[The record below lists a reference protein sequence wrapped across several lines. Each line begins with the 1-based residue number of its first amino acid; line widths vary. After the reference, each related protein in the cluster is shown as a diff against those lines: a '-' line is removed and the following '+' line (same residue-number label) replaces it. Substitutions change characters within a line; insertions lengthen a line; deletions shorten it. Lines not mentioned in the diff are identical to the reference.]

1 VSQWLRVSVIALL
14 AVFLATPQEKQQKP
28 QEPPEEDESLKT
40 KEYAFNPLQASKEIK
55 VGQFYLKK
63 GKNKAAAMR
72 FLEATR
78 WDPTSAEA
86 FLLLGEARER
96 LKDSAGSKE
105 AYKKFLVLAPD
116 SKSAPA
122 IRKKLGIHE

>member
-1 VSQWLRVSVIALL
+1 MS
-14 AVFLATPQEKQQKP
+14 ATPQEKQKP
-28 QEPPEEDESLKT
+28 QEPPEEDETLKT
-40 KEYAFNPLQASKEIK
+40 REYAFNPLQANKEIK

-63 GKNKAAAMR
+63 GKNRAAAMR

-86 FLLLGEARER
+86 YLLLGDAREKM
-96 LKDSAGSKE
+96 KDSAGSKE
-105 AYKKFLVLAPD
+105 AYRKFLELSPD
-116 SKSAPA
+116 SKSAHA

>member
-1 VSQWLRVSVIALL
+1 MSRWLRVFAVGLL
-14 AVFLATPQEKQQKP
+14 AVLSATPQEKQKP

-40 KEYAFNPLQASKEIK
+40 REYAFNPLQANKEIK

-63 GKNKAAAMR
+63 GKNRAAAMR

-86 FLLLGEARER
+86 YLLLGDAREKM
-96 LKDSAGSKE
+96 KDSAGSKE
-105 AYKKFLVLAPD
+105 AYRKFLELAPD
-116 SKSAPA
+116 SKSAHA